1 LKVIT
6 TVLNILVRL
15 LVAFNLILGSLLW
28 LGYAGNLLPIHVIA
42 GFASS
47 LSLWV
52 LCALAAISRVHLGRA
67 LFAFIWGLSLPL
79 LGLSQDRLMIGDF
92 HWIIQVLH
100 LLIGVG
106 TAGVAETL
114 AGGIKQRL
122 ISSQP
127 LLSSELTSPNV
138 IGGKTKGDIA

>member
-1 LKVIT
+1 LKATT
-6 TVLNILVRL
+6 TVFNILVRL
-15 LVAFNLILGSLLW
+15 LIAFNLILGSLFW
-28 LGYAGNLLPIHVIA
+28 LGYAGNLLPIHIIA

-52 LCALAAISRVHLGRA
+52 LCVLAAISRVHLGWA

-79 LGLSQDRLMIGDF
+79 LGLGQDRLLIGDF
-92 HWIIQVLH
+92 HWIIQVIH

-122 ISSQP
+122 ITSQP
-127 LLSSELTSPNV
+127 LFSSELTSPKV
-138 IGGKTKGDIA
+138 IGGKTK